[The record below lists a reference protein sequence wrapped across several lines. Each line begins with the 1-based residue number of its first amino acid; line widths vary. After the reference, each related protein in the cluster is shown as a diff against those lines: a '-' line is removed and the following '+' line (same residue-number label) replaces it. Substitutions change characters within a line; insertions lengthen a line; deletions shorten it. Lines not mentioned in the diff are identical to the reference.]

1 MVCYEYIVSRDTFD
15 KKSLQAKQ
23 KSLNELNNEAISDK
37 DYRYA
42 QKVWNRF
49 NIGLRRV
56 LRSV

>member
-1 MVCYEYIVSRDTFD
+1 MICYEYIVSRGTFD

-23 KSLNELNNEAISDK
+23 KFLNELNNEGISDK

-42 QKVWNRF
+42 QKLWNRF

-56 LRSV
+56 LSCV